1 MGHWTHCCMP
11 SRTIHTQSIRRKG
24 YRTNQQLPF
33 RLTLVA
39 QIKQLPG
46 TNRSQIVKRPKLK
59 FHLSIKH
66 DARLKVNCG
75 EQFTRERKLFLQFSN
90 VCAHFHQIQPQLSPS
105 GTINAFQP
113 NQAFITSK
121 RFNNN
126 NYSPEINQGRCSGES
141 ICVAASSSGVNG
153 ISGTNKSVLRRK

>member
-33 RLTLVA
+33 RLTVVA

-46 TNRSQIVKRPKLK
+46 INRSQIVNRPKLK
-59 FHLSIKH
+59 LHLSIKH
-66 DARLKVNCG
+66 DASTKGKLWRTIHSRKKTLLAILKRLCV
-75 EQFTRERKLFLQFSN
+75 
-90 VCAHFHQIQPQLSPS
+90 HQIQPQLSPS